1 MLSHLTKYER
11 KASRTWRMPAS
22 ETELEDCLDVE
33 TDPVPIDLTDVD
45 TGINDQDLKEIADTE
60 NLQLMPDMI
69 F

>member
-1 MLSHLTKYER
+1 
-11 KASRTWRMPAS
+11 MPAS